1 MHYLLTTA
9 AKEDLSELFLYVN
22 REFGVQKAKE
32 AILNIQK
39 TIEEL
44 EAFPDLGMVP
54 RYRSLRLQ
62 GYRFLI
68 VEKHYVF
75 YKIINN
81 AVTII
86 KIIHQKQSLF
96 LLSNLSYFES
106 ILEGIK
112 TPLSKTKK
120 INWK

>member
-32 AILNIQK
+32 AISNIQK

-81 AVTII
+81 AVTMIR
-86 KIIHQKQSLF
+86 IIHQKQSLF
-96 LLSNLSYFES
+96 LVSNLSYFES

>member
-32 AILNIQK
+32 AISNIQK

-86 KIIHQKQSLF
+86 RIIHQKQSLF
-96 LLSNLSYFES
+96 LVSNLSYFES

>member
-1 MHYLLTTA
+1 MHYLLTSA

-32 AILNIQK
+32 AITNIQK

-44 EAFPDLGMVP
+44 ESFPDLGMVP

-86 KIIHQKQSLF
+86 RIIHQKQYLF
-96 LLSNLSYFES
+96 LVSNLSYFES

>member
-32 AILNIQK
+32 AITNIQK

-44 EAFPDLGMVP
+44 ESFPDLGMVP

-86 KIIHQKQSLF
+86 RIIHQKQSLF
-96 LLSNLSYFES
+96 LISNLSYFES

>member
-86 KIIHQKQSLF
+86 RIIHQKQSLF

>member
-32 AILNIQK
+32 AITNIQK

-44 EAFPDLGMVP
+44 ESFPDLGMVP

-86 KIIHQKQSLF
+86 RIIHQKQSLF
-96 LLSNLSYFES
+96 LVSNLSYFES

>member
-22 REFGVQKAKE
+22 REFGIQKAKE
-32 AILNIQK
+32 AISNIQK

-86 KIIHQKQSLF
+86 RIIHQKQSLF
-96 LLSNLSYFES
+96 LVSNLSYFES

>member
-32 AILNIQK
+32 AISNIQK

-81 AVTII
+81 EVTII
-86 KIIHQKQSLF
+86 RIIHQKQSLF
-96 LLSNLSYFES
+96 LVGNLSYFES

>member
-86 KIIHQKQSLF
+86 RIIHQKQSLF
-96 LLSNLSYFES
+96 LVSNLSYFES

>member
-9 AKEDLSELFLYVN
+9 AKEDLSELFLYVH

-32 AILNIQK
+32 AISNIQK

-81 AVTII
+81 AVTMIR
-86 KIIHQKQSLF
+86 IIHQKQSLF
-96 LLSNLSYFES
+96 LVSNLSYFES

>member
-32 AILNIQK
+32 AISNIQK

-44 EAFPDLGMVP
+44 EAFRDLGMVP

-86 KIIHQKQSLF
+86 RIIHQKQSLF
-96 LLSNLSYFES
+96 LVSNLSYFES

>member
-32 AILNIQK
+32 AITNIQK

-44 EAFPDLGMVP
+44 ESFQDLGMVP

-68 VEKHYVF
+68 VDKHYVF

-86 KIIHQKQSLF
+86 RIIHQKQSLF
-96 LLSNLSYFES
+96 LVSNLSYFES
-106 ILEGIK
+106 ILEEIK

>member
-1 MHYLLTTA
+1 MHFLLTTA

-32 AILNIQK
+32 AISNIQK

-86 KIIHQKQSLF
+86 RIIHQKQSLF
-96 LLSNLSYFES
+96 LVSNLSYFES

>member
-32 AILNIQK
+32 AISNIQK

-81 AVTII
+81 QVTLIR
-86 KIIHQKQSLF
+86 IIHQKQSLF
-96 LLSNLSYFES
+96 LVGNLSYFES

>member
-32 AILNIQK
+32 AITNIQK

-86 KIIHQKQSLF
+86 RIIHQKQSLF
-96 LLSNLSYFES
+96 LVSNLSYFES

>member
-1 MHYLLTTA
+1 MHYLLTSA

-32 AILNIQK
+32 AITNIQK

-44 EAFPDLGMVP
+44 ESFPDLGMVP

-86 KIIHQKQSLF
+86 RIIHQKQSLF
-96 LLSNLSYFES
+96 LVSNLSYFES

>member
-32 AILNIQK
+32 AISNIQK

-81 AVTII
+81 EVTII
-86 KIIHQKQSLF
+86 RIIHQKQSLF
-96 LLSNLSYFES
+96 LVSNLSYFES

>member
-32 AILNIQK
+32 AITNIQK

-44 EAFPDLGMVP
+44 ESFPDLGMVP

-75 YKIINN
+75 YKIINT

-86 KIIHQKQSLF
+86 RIIHQKQSLF
-96 LLSNLSYFES
+96 LVSNLSYFES

>member
-75 YKIINN
+75 YKIIKN

-86 KIIHQKQSLF
+86 RIIHQKQSLF
-96 LLSNLSYFES
+96 LVSNLSYFES

>member
-86 KIIHQKQSLF
+86 RIIHQKQSLF
-96 LLSNLSYFES
+96 LVSNLSYFES

-120 INWK
+120 IYWK

>member
-9 AKEDLSELFLYVN
+9 AKEDLSELFLYVH

-81 AVTII
+81 AVTMIR
-86 KIIHQKQSLF
+86 IIHQKQSLF
-96 LLSNLSYFES
+96 LVSNLSYFES

>member
-32 AILNIQK
+32 AITNIQK

-44 EAFPDLGMVP
+44 ESFPDLGIVP

-86 KIIHQKQSLF
+86 RIIHQKQSLF
-96 LLSNLSYFES
+96 LVSNLSYFES

>member
-32 AILNIQK
+32 AITNIQK

-44 EAFPDLGMVP
+44 ESFPDLGMVP

-86 KIIHQKQSLF
+86 RIIHQKQYLF
-96 LLSNLSYFES
+96 LVSNLSYFES